1 MASTVLYP
9 HKTMSGDLILTLDHV
24 YLDDQIL
31 ASDKIQYPFSIAD
44 IGRTGQED
52 WQCAKLTW
60 TLRHEPENNDET
72 VFDFTAQNGELRAWL
87 AFECRPTNLRISLK
101 LLPSDQPD
109 LWKGTLLIDR
119 ENVAASAKVQAWLA
133 YNLDG
138 GGIENKSRVA
148 AESNSW
154 VIYLDPPRSFQR
166 DGGMQMTWIDFSKY
180 DELDWI
186 KDYQAAFSAIDLS
199 PETPRILLNSSIP
212 GFQDLLTDEKAG
224 DPAHETLRT
233 MAANNVARGAWMA
246 LAHQSIRSLRKSG
259 GVLEEWSAPAWQR
272 EVMQILALILGPNLK
287 LSDWLE
293 NDGADWIR
301 EGLSPANWT
310 RLDVALGDWLAKRSN
325 LAVNW
330 QKWSKSQTK
339 SEVASTV
346 TATDTTNDGILKRL
360 KNKLSRPTKSDQQ
373 TAQLWSGSDE

>member
-24 YLDDQIL
+24 YLDDQLL

-52 WQCAKLTW
+52 WQSAKLTW

-119 ENVAASAKVQAWLA
+119 ENVASSAKVQAWLA

-148 AESNSW
+148 AESNPW

-180 DELDWI
+180 
-186 KDYQAAFSAIDLS
+186 
-199 PETPRILLNSSIP
+199 
-212 GFQDLLTDEKAG
+212 
-224 DPAHETLRT
+224 
-233 MAANNVARGAWMA
+233 
-246 LAHQSIRSLRKSG
+246 
-259 GVLEEWSAPAWQR
+259 
-272 EVMQILALILGPNLK
+272 
-287 LSDWLE
+287 
-293 NDGADWIR
+293 
-301 EGLSPANWT
+301 
-310 RLDVALGDWLAKRSN
+310 
-325 LAVNW
+325 
-330 QKWSKSQTK
+330 SKK
-339 SEVASTV
+339 
-346 TATDTTNDGILKRL
+346 
-360 KNKLSRPTKSDQQ
+360 
-373 TAQLWSGSDE
+373 